1 MQKQKDKKILR
12 KQSMKKK
19 FLTVLLSVLLVSGF
33 TNRSSRE
40 NPEEIISV
48 RVDSVLSLMT
58 LEEKIGQLNQ
68 LSYGSGWGPSI
79 KVQVPDQY
87 KKMIREGKIGSFLN
101 ATGAELTY
109 ELQKIAV
116 TESRLKI
123 PLLFGLDVI
132 HGFRTTFPVPLAE
145 ASSWEPELVERSS
158 KYQALEASS
167 AGIHWTFAPMV
178 DIARDPRWGR
188 IVEGSGEDTYLGLTM
203 AAARVSGFQGNLSD
217 DNIIACAKHFAAYG
231 GAEGGRDYNTVDIPE
246 RTLRDVYLPPFKSAL
261 DAGAETFMASFNEI
275 DGVPSSGN
283 RLLLTEIL
291 RNEWGFK
298 GFVVSDWNSIGE
310 MINHGFASNLKDAA
324 SISINAGL
332 DMDMESRSFIANLA
346 ELVKEKKVSEETIDL
361 SVKRILRIKFKFGLF
376 DKPFK
381 YCNKERETKNI
392 MSQEVQNA
400 ALEVAKRSIVL
411 LKNSNSLL
419 PLKKDLSK
427 IAVIGPLADS
437 KQDPLGPWAAV
448 GNPND
453 VVTIVEGIKKLVTP
467 KTEVLFS
474 KGCDIEDTSTDNFD
488 DAVKT
493 ATESD
498 VVILCIGERENMTGE
513 ANNRSTLD
521 LPGVQQ
527 KLAEEIYKTGKPVV
541 VILMNG
547 RPLSIEWIDRNM
559 SAIVEAWFLGIKSGD
574 AIAEVLFG
582 DYNPSGKLPVS
593 FPRTVGQ
600 IPIYYNHKNTGRPG
614 NERNRFTS
622 KYLDLPLTP
631 LYPFGFGLS
640 YTNFEYSDLKLS
652 SPEISDEQELA
663 VSVNIKNTGN
673 FDGEEVVQLYVQDL
687 VGSVTRPVKELKR
700 FKKIFLKKDEEQEVS
715 FKISEKDLRFTGHEM
730 TSISESGEFKVYV
743 GTNSAD
749 VMESRFKLVK
759 TISSSLK

>member
-203 AAARVSGFQGNLSD
+203 AAARVRGFQGNLSD

-310 MINHGFASNLKDAA
+310 MINHGFASDLKDAA

-332 DMDMESRSFIANLA
+332 DMDMESRSFTTNLA
-346 ELVKEKKVSEETIDL
+346 ELVEGKKVSEETIDL
-361 SVKRILRIKFKFGLF
+361 SVKRILRIKFKLGLF
-376 DKPFK
+376 DEPFK

-652 SPEISDEQELA
+652 NSKISEEQELI
-663 VSVNIKNTGN
+663 VSIKIKNTGN

>member
-203 AAARVSGFQGNLSD
+203 AAARVRGFQGNLSD

-283 RLLLTEIL
+283 KLLLTEIL

-310 MINHGFASNLKDAA
+310 MINHGFASDLKDAA

-361 SVKRILRIKFKFGLF
+361 SVKRILRIKFKLGLF
-376 DKPFK
+376 DEPFK

-715 FKISEKDLRFTGHEM
+715 FKISEKDLRFTGPDM